1 MPLIRK
7 PGTTSKTENRM
18 MRFSKDWRRGLR
30 RFSLVELLAP
40 RLEPILF
47 HAPVQ
52 GAAAQA
58 ESFGRLAYIALKALQ
73 RFANQNSLNRL
84 QAQFLEVLR
93 CSTLGGQSKIGGLGT
108 CSLRHIRTARSRV
121 CSSSRTLPGPGVM
134 QQRLQCGGINA
145 VKLPPIT

>member
-93 CSTLGGQSKIGGLGT
+93 CSTLGGQSKIGGLDLLAAAHQDGPFKGVLQFT
-108 CSLRHIRTARSRV
+108 NVAR
-121 CSSSRTLPGPGVM
+121 PGVM